1 MIDCKDMEFTN
12 MKGWF
17 NIESEFGHQFSSMVF
32 KMFLVNLI
40 NEGQQ
45 LQQVSLGDQRHF
57 FFYYLWHPIL
67 IPTGTEM
74 ASVLLCP
81 SAITQPCWCQ
91 TSFPF
96 LALHIE
102 SDISLTFCAVSVFGS
117 MILNRHWVELPLK
130 IKNNEVSPVG
140 LSLNYKYHVN

>member
-45 LQQVSLGDQRHF
+45 LQQISLGDQRHF
-57 FFYYLWHPIL
+57 FFLLFVASNINSHWDRDGLSSSVPLRYHP
-67 IPTGTEM
+67 T
-74 ASVLLCP
+74 LLM
-81 SAITQPCWCQ
+81 
-91 TSFPF
+91 
-96 LALHIE
+96 
-102 SDISLTFCAVSVFGS
+102 SDFISISGS
-117 MILNRHWVELPLK
+117 PHWVWHFIDILCCFCFWFNDLK
-130 IKNNEVSPVG
+130 QALGGIAFKNKKQRSISCGFV
-140 LSLNYKYHVN
+140 LKL